1 MDSIRGT
8 AFLKFGELVA
18 ERGAC
23 VRDFLAPY
31 RIGLDVVGS
40 FDKQLPYKSLVQI
53 FEGSAQ
59 ALQLPHFGLELA
71 TRQGFALAGP
81 LQQLAHSAPTVGD
94 ALVAVI
100 RYMSVYSPSILFR
113 LERRPNQALLY
124 FDNALPSNT
133 ETPQIVEK
141 SVLHGKLLISE
152 LTGRPWQPKA
162 VMFRHQALGEMATYR
177 DYFGCSALFGQD
189 HNALVMPVE
198 VLQRAC
204 LHHDATLHAIVRFYL
219 EAHGDVDDDLVAK
232 VARKIQTLLPSRR
245 CNLEQVAYSL
255 GLHPRTLQRR
265 LSEDGVDF
273 EEHLERIRRRQATY
287 MLRHTTL
294 GVAQIAGELGYRR
307 TTSFCRAHQRW
318 FDMTPL
324 EHRRLHGDANI
335 VSMAAAD

>member
-8 AFLKFGELVA
+8 AFLKFGELLA
-18 ERGAC
+18 ERGASL
-23 VRDFLAPY
+23 RDFLAPH

-53 FEGSAQ
+53 FEGSAHT
-59 ALQLPHFGLELA
+59 LGLPQFGLELA

-100 RYMSVYSPSILFR
+100 RYMSIYSPSILFR
-113 LERRPNQALLY
+113 LERRPSQALLH
-124 FDNALPSNT
+124 FGNALPCNT

-152 LTGRPWQPKA
+152 LTGLPWHPRA
-162 VMFRHQALGEMATYR
+162 VMFRHHALGDLAVYR
-177 DYFGCSALFGQD
+177 KYFGCPVLFGQE
-189 HNALVMPVE
+189 HNALVIPADI
-198 VLQRAC
+198 LQRAC

-219 EAHGDVDDDLVAK
+219 EAHGNVDDDLRAK
-232 VARKIQTLLPSRR
+232 VTRKIQILLPSRR
-245 CNLEQVAYSL
+245 CNLEQVAHAL

-265 LSEDGVDF
+265 LADDGVDF
-273 EEHLERIRRRQATY
+273 EEHLDRIRRCQAEQ
-287 MLRHTTL
+287 MLRHTAL
-294 GVAQIAGELGYRR
+294 GVAQIASELGYRR